1 MSLQYKV
8 ILSLVALLAAY
19 SFGHY
24 TKPQPAIATTTTQ
37 ETEKQ
42 LQHDVIVTIKTPDG
56 TTKTVETVDT
66 TTKVQEQKKEVEVTP
81 PKQSKINISALVA
94 NDFSRGGILP
104 LYGVSVSK
112 EFLGPVTIGAFGL
125 TNGTIGLSLGINF

>member
-24 TKPQPAIATTTTQ
+24 TKPQPAETKTTTQ

-42 LQHDVIVTIKTPDG
+42 TQHDVIVTVKAPDG
-56 TTKTVETVDT
+56 TTKTTETIDT
-66 TTKVQEQKKEVEVTP
+66 TTKVIEKKQELQVLP
-81 PKQSKINISALVA
+81 PKQSKINVSALVA

-104 LYGVSVSK
+104 LYGASVSK
-112 EFLGPVTIGAFGL
+112 EFIGPVTLGAFGL
-125 TNGTIGLSLGINF
+125 TNGTIGLSIGLNF